1 MSIYVKYGRKKS
13 IKEFLIEFFKSEKRN
28 GYLTNVTTYK
38 NSECTTVQC
47 DEGKYRSFDEIL
59 ELVNTYYKNV
69 SAKKLINILY
79 NLELINSKGNIK
91 RFYSLYCRDVK
102 KSVILYAF
110 NYLNLSSDNEKEKC
124 KYSCLELK
132 QMIKNK

>member
-1 MSIYVKYGRKKS
+1 MSIYVKHGRKKS

-28 GYLTNVTTYK
+28 GCLTNVETFK
-38 NSECTTVQC
+38 DIECTQLQC

-79 NLELINSKGNIK
+79 NLQPTDSKGNIK
-91 RFYSLYCRDVK
+91 KFYSLYCSTVE
-102 KSVILYAF
+102 KSVLLYAYNF
-110 NYLNLSSDNEKEKC
+110 LNLSTNP
-124 KYSCLELK
+124 
-132 QMIKNK
+132 N